1 MRDVQLYA
9 PALER
14 HRSRAKCAGFF
25 TSAASAGAAAGPPG
39 LRLMLALRL
48 ACNCKPQTHRGPPR
62 TPPFALP
69 GATISC
75 TPALRSSVQLRP
87 GACAPVCGQVC
98 GATAHASA
106 WREFDSIVSST
117 MTHCL
122 KLSFR
127 DDAAPDR
134 CKSSCPCIRRKFVV
148 LSKKRHALKFAF
160 RNTFFMVD
168 VLTNENLIRT
178 LRILR
183 GLNFL

>member
-1 MRDVQLYA
+1 MRDVKLHA
-9 PALER
+9 PASSN
-14 HRSRAKCAGFF
+14 RSPAKCAGLNLRSQC
-25 TSAASAGAAAGPPG
+25 TWVPPGRRPG
-39 LRLMLALRL
+39 LRLEL

-87 GACAPVCGQVC
+87 CACAPVCTCGQVC
-98 GATAHASA
+98 GATASA

-178 LRILR
+178 LRIPR

>member
-1 MRDVQLYA
+1 M
-9 PALER
+9 
-14 HRSRAKCAGFF
+14 
-25 TSAASAGAAAGPPG
+25 
-39 LRLMLALRL
+39 
-48 ACNCKPQTHRGPPR
+48 
-62 TPPFALP
+62 
-69 GATISC
+69 
-75 TPALRSSVQLRP
+75 QLRP
-87 GACAPVCGQVC
+87 GACAQYVDKYVARVEIARLRVRGD
-98 GATAHASA
+98 S
-106 WREFDSIVSST
+106 SIVSST